1 MTRPLLKEAEEKE
14 LRKIQSHLNFKN
26 ADSKNKII
34 ELPIAEAKQ
43 LSDLIKEILNLQPI
57 VIEEESLSPNEAAK
71 IIGISRPLIYE
82 MLKNKTLIGHLNG
95 THWNIQKRSVIEYIK
110 NRDKASRAVS
120 AMDEDGF
127 SLD

>member
-14 LRKIQSHLNFKN
+14 LRKIQSHLNLKN
-26 ADSKNKII
+26 ADSKSKII
-34 ELPIAEAKQ
+34 ELPVAEAKQ

-82 MLKNKTLIGHLNG
+82 MLKNKTLIGYLNG

-127 SLD
+127 GLD